1 MSCLTTIFS
10 YIYRKKRPAD
20 IFRRAFPSEIGKIR
34 RFGTLA
40 ESRSAA
46 TAEWDCFSRC
56 GSEAAVAQTVL
67 LRFRFRVPARQ
78 PVSGAKVRRRGGEIF
93 RYERNGGHGGRHVRD
108 RQVCCYGFLTC
119 SATVRRRAEFAASDY
134 CRAGQRF
141 GSGRRPVRSACR
153 GGTPKIGRTEEQS
166 GSPREP
172 EVGR

>member
-34 RFGTLA
+34 RIGTLA
-40 ESRSAA
+40 ERRSAA

-67 LRFRFRVPARQ
+67 VRVRFRVPGCLA
-78 PVSGAKVRRRGGEIF
+78 VSGAKGRRRGGCRFFDTSGMADMEAGT
-93 RYERNGGHGGRHVRD
+93 YATGRSLLRFFDVL
-108 RQVCCYGFLTC
+108 CYG
-119 SATVRRRAEFAASDY
+119 SAPCGICGIGLLS
-134 CRAGQRF
+134 GWQRF
-141 GSGRRPVRSACR
+141 GSGRRPVRFVCR

>member
-40 ESRSAA
+40 ERRSAA

-78 PVSGAKVRRRGGEIF
+78 PVSGAKGRRRVGDCRFSDTSVMADMEAGT
-93 RYERNGGHGGRHVRD
+93 Y
-108 RQVCCYGFLTC
+108 
-119 SATVRRRAEFAASDY
+119 AT
-134 CRAGQRF
+134 G
-141 GSGRRPVRSACR
+141 RSAV
-153 GGTPKIGRTEEQS
+153 TAF
-166 GSPREP
+166 
-172 EVGR
+172 

>member
-78 PVSGAKVRRRGGEIF
+78 PVSGAKVRRRGGVDFPIRAEWRTWRPARTRQAGLLLRLFDVLCYGSAPCGICGIGLLSGWAAV
-93 RYERNGGHGGRHVRD
+93 RERPKTRTVRMPWRHSEDRTHGGTIR
-108 RQVCCYGFLTC
+108 
-119 SATVRRRAEFAASDY
+119 FAS
-134 CRAGQRF
+134 
-141 GSGRRPVRSACR
+141 
-153 GGTPKIGRTEEQS
+153 
-166 GSPREP
+166 
-172 EVGR
+172 